1 MTAEVKDKTPPPPED
16 PDRSGPW
23 YSSVRPG
30 VFWPSMVVIAAFVI
44 AAIAGGS
51 AFGDAIGVVSGGIVT
66 AFGWYYI
73 VLVTAFVGF
82 AVWVGVS
89 HYGDIVLGDED
100 EPAEFKMGPWLAM
113 LFAAGMG
120 IGLMFWGVA
129 EPLHHFAGI
138 PNRATGIAEMD
149 AAGAEESLVTTFL
162 HWGLHPWA
170 IYVVVGLAIA
180 YAVHV
185 RKRPIS
191 IRWSLEAILG
201 KRTDSWIGNVIDV
214 IAVVGTVF
222 GVATS
227 LGLGVSQ
234 VASGLSF
241 LEIIGEPT
249 NLIMVFLIGIIT
261 LIALVSVVTGVKKGI
276 KYLSN
281 GNMILAIGLM
291 IFVLIAGPTMFL
303 LREYVEATGLYFQEF
318 LNNAFR
324 TTAFAGEDGTTWQGW
339 WTAFYWGWWVSW
351 APFVGVFIARISR
364 GRTVREFVV
373 GVLVLPTAF
382 SFLWF
387 TVFGGTALHRQL
399 FGEGGLVTEGGPDDT
414 VGPEGLTVDGTG
426 SLFTMLDGLVGE
438 PGSGVGKVLV
448 GLAVLLVV
456 IFFVTSSDSGSLV
469 VDMLASGGD
478 PEPPK
483 WSRVLWAILEGAV
496 ASALLLAGGSAVLS
510 ALQSVAISIALPFSI
525 IMIFMCVALIKQFR
539 SQRARMLR
547 AQRRI
552 ARDEL
557 TDHVSTSFIE
567 DGLLDPPPAV
577 KRKLFNRKK
586 KQQQEAASQSDSLQV

>member
-1 MTAEVKDKTPPPPED
+1 MTAEAKQKEGPPPEVTK
-16 PDRSGPW
+16 RTGPW
-23 YSSVRPG
+23 YTSVQPW
-30 VFWPSMVVIAAFVI
+30 VFWPALVVIAAFVI
-44 AAIAGGS
+44 AAVAGGE
-51 AFGDAIGVVSGGIVT
+51 AFGAAIGNVSSGIVT
-66 AFGWYYI
+66 GFGWYYI
-73 VLVTAFVGF
+73 LLVTAFVFF
-82 AVWVGVS
+82 AIWVGVS
-89 HYGDIVLGDED
+89 HYGDIVLGNED

-149 AAGAEESLVTTFL
+149 ATGAEESLVTTFL

-185 RKRPIS
+185 RKRPVS
-191 IRWSLEAILG
+191 IRWSLESLLG
-201 KRTDSWIGNVIDV
+201 KRTDGWIGHVIDV

-249 NLIMVFLIGIIT
+249 NLLMVGLIGLIT
-261 LIALVSVVTGVKKGI
+261 LAALVSVVTGVKKGI
-276 KYLSN
+276 KFLSN
-281 GNMILAIGLM
+281 GNMVLAIGLM
-291 IFVLIAGPTMFL
+291 VFVLIAGPTMFL
-303 LREYVEATGLYFQEF
+303 LREYIEATGLYFQEF

-324 TTAFAGEDGTTWQGW
+324 TTAFAGEGGVEWQGW

-399 FGEGGLVTEGGPDDT
+399 FGEGGLVTEGGPDDS

-426 SLFTMLDGLVGE
+426 SLFTLLDGLVGE
-438 PGSGVGKVLV
+438 PGSGIGKVLV
-448 GLAVLLVV
+448 GLAVLLVIV
-456 IFFVTSSDSGSLV
+456 FFITSSDSGSLV

-478 PEPPK
+478 PDPPK
-483 WSRVLWAILEGAV
+483 WSRVLWATLEGVV
-496 ASALLLAGGSAVLS
+496 AAALLLAGGSAVLG

-525 IMIFMCVALIKQFR
+525 VMIFMCVALIKQFR
-539 SQRARMLR
+539 MHRNRMLR

-557 TDHVSTSFIE
+557 TDHVSTTFIE
-567 DGLLDPPPAV
+567 DGLLDPPASV
-577 KRKLFNRKK
+577 RRRLFSSRKK
-586 KQQQEAASQSDSLQV
+586 AKDGEATKA

>member
-1 MTAEVKDKTPPPPED
+1 MATSKSETEAPPGEGRATTAK
-16 PDRSGPW
+16 W
-23 YSSVRPG
+23 HSSIEPR
-30 VFWPSMVVIAAFVI
+30 VFWPSLILIVAFVV
-44 AAIAGGS
+44 AAMIGGEG
-51 AFGDAIGVVSGGIVT
+51 FGGAIGEVSSAIVSG
-66 AFGWYYI
+66 FGWYYI
-73 VLVTAFVGF
+73 LLVTGFVFF

-89 HYGDIVLGDED
+89 HYGDIVLGDDE
-100 EPAEFKMGPWLAM
+100 EPAEFKLGPWLAM

-120 IGLMFWGVA
+120 IGLMFWGAA

-138 PNRATGIAEMD
+138 PNRASGIAAMNE
-149 AAGAEESLVTTFL
+149 AGAEDSLVTTFL

-191 IRWSLEAILG
+191 IRWSLESLLG
-201 KRTDSWIGNVIDV
+201 KRTNGWIGHLVDV

-234 VASGLSF
+234 VASGLSY
-241 LEIIGEPT
+241 LEIIAEPT
-249 NLIMVFLIGIIT
+249 NLISVVLIGLIT
-261 LIALVSVVTGVKKGI
+261 LAALISVVTGVKKGI

-281 GNMILAIGLM
+281 ANMVMAIALM
-291 IFVLIAGPTMFL
+291 VFVLIVGPTMFL
-303 LREYVEATGLYFQEF
+303 LREYIEATGTYFQEF
-318 LNNAFR
+318 LVNAFR
-324 TTAFAGEDGTTWQGW
+324 TTAFAGEAGVEWQGW

-351 APFVGVFIARISR
+351 APFVGVFIARISK

-387 TVFGGTALHRQL
+387 TVFGGTGLFREL
-399 FGEGGLVTEGGPDDT
+399 FGEGGLVTQENGENVVDD
-414 VGPEGLTVDGTG
+414 TG
-426 SLFTMLDGLVGE
+426 SLFILLDGLVGE
-438 PGSGVGKVLV
+438 PGGGVGMFLV
-448 GLAVLLVV
+448 GLAILLVI

-478 PEPPK
+478 PNPPK
-483 WSRVLWAILEGAV
+483 WSRILWASLEGLV
-496 ASALLLAGGSAVLS
+496 AAALLLAGGSA
-510 ALQSVAISIALPFSI
+510 ALTALRNVAISIALPFSV
-525 IMIFMCVALIKQFR
+525 IMILMCVALVKQFR
-539 SQRARMLR
+539 VHRSALLR
-547 AQRRI
+547 AERRL

-557 TDHVSTSFIE
+557 TSHVSATFIE
-567 DGLLDPPPAV
+567 QGIVDPPASVRRRLFPR
-577 KRKLFNRKK
+577 RKER
-586 KQQQEAASQSDSLQV
+586 SDSGS